1 MVQEKSDKYT
11 KKVDMSNTGTAS
23 ESMASEATAPVDTA
37 DAGATETAT
46 GADEEKRQ
54 HLLARFFDRF
64 GLAFVMVASYFGSGS
79 VFIMSSAGVQFGY
92 SLIWLAGLAVLIGI
106 MAQDMSARIG
116 IFGDSLGQFTRRKFG
131 QTGAT
136 ILLGFISV
144 GCLLWGLELTAA
156 VGLGTQILLE
166 STIGASVGWMPIAAL
181 TGVFAAG
188 LGVLQY
194 RLVEY
199 LMTAM
204 MVVLFL
210 AFGVVAVVSKPEP
223 LSLLAGAV
231 PNSSFLEAGGLAL
244 TAAILGTTALWP
256 NFFLESL
263 FVEEKGWT
271 DSSDLSDM
279 RFDLGIGYTLGGL
292 ASVAILVATAA
303 VLRPAGITELESFIT
318 PGRALTDVLGT
329 WAMLLFLGG
338 TLMAAFNSIIP
349 ILWCPAY
356 ILQEAWGRRIQS
368 SDPQKASGTFRT
380 LFVGLCLASGLSPLV
395 HMFAGLSVLDMVVL
409 FPAWN
414 GVFGLPISAALLF
427 WAVND
432 EETMGEHGNGWPL
445 NLANVVLVVLAIA
458 LSVLSA
464 KDVIGAI
471 FGGGL

>member
-1 MVQEKSDKYT
+1 MTRKT
-11 KKVDMSNTGTAS
+11 
-23 ESMASEATAPVDTA
+23 SEADIEKTDTDHAGTINKDTARADAATA
-37 DAGATETAT
+37 DAT
-46 GADEEKRQ
+46 GANEKGHQ
-54 HLLARFFDRF
+54 HLLSRFFDRF

-131 QTGAT
+131 RTGAT
-136 ILLGFISV
+136 ILLGFISI

-166 STIGASVGWMPIAAL
+166 STMGASVGWMPIAVF
-181 TGVFAAG
+181 TGILAAG
-188 LGVLQY
+188 VGVLQY

-231 PNSSFLEAGGLAL
+231 PNSSFLGAGGLAL

-279 RFDLGIGYTLGGL
+279 RFDLGIGYSLGGL
-292 ASVAILVATAA
+292 ASVAILVATAT

-395 HMFAGLSVLDMVVL
+395 HVFAGLSVLDMVVL

-432 EETMGEHGNGWPL
+432 EETMGEHGNDWVL
-445 NLANVVLVVLAIA
+445 NLANVGLVVLAIA

-464 KDVIGAI
+464 TDVIGAI